1 MRTFTKLR
9 EMMASNKD
17 LREKLE
23 RIEKKYDN
31 RFKVVFSVI
40 KRLLADDEQ
49 PKKRIGFDAE
59 N

>member
-1 MRTFTKLR
+1 
-9 EMMASNKD
+9 MASNKD